1 MCSPSE
7 VAILATKDD
16 SKLKTSLNAKEQLEE
31 EFRQKCQSPILFI
44 DGRNRIQ
51 AKVLFRDLLEPIVKR
66 MHPDIDFPKRDTGK
80 GLEEEKSLP
89 DEPKLLPKK
98 DDGCTLI

>member
-1 MCSPSE
+1 M
-7 VAILATKDD
+7 LATKDD

-31 EFRQKCQSPILFI
+31 EFRQKCQTPIIFV

-51 AKVLFRDLLEPIVKR
+51 LKVQFRDLLEPVVKKL
-66 MHPDIDFPKRDTGK
+66 HPEIEFPKRDTGK
-80 GLEEEKSLP
+80 GLDEEKSQP